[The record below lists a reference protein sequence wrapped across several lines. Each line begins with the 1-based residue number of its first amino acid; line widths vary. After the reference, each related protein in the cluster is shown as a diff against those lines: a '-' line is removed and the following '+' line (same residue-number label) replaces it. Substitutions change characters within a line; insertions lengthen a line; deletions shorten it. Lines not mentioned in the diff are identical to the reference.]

1 MWKDMRKGELIFI
14 YIIWLISAI
23 IFVFGT
29 FYLFD
34 IGKDAVDSI
43 LPSSVVQTSQSDSAL
58 STAVDTAKSAV
69 LNATGGDTGKILLG
83 TLAYVI
89 LATLIYI
96 LVGNVKHRVWGIY
109 FFGIVFHLL
118 VGIVLIVNAFNLIP
132 SV

>member
-69 LNATGGDTGKILLG
+69 IPGMKL
-83 TLAYVI
+83 YE
-89 LATLIYI
+89 
-96 LVGNVKHRVWGIY
+96 
-109 FFGIVFHLL
+109 
-118 VGIVLIVNAFNLIP
+118 P
-132 SV
+132 SVLEFIKSLSH